1 MLGSTEVGVGGSSM
15 RNRAKRR
22 EGLLLRFQ
30 TSSRERLRHAAQQLA
45 AEASRKQVDEVRQS
59 LTTMQ
64 GEAHML
70 GLPSLSSFI
79 EIVLDELAGRPTPSK
94 LARTQVGLEQLREW
108 LEQPLVENEAAQ
120 ARLEGGRSRLNS
132 VRMRPSE
139 WASERAALD
148 HAAS

>member
-1 MLGSTEVGVGGSSM
+1 M

-22 EGLLLRFQ
+22 EGLLQRFQ
-30 TSSRERLRHAAQQLA
+30 TSSRERLNHAAQLLA
-45 AEASRKQVDEVRQS
+45 VTEPSRTQVEEVRQS

-79 EIVLDELAGRPTPSK
+79 EIVLDEIAGRPTPSK
-94 LARTQVGLEQLREW
+94 LARTGVGLEQLREW
-108 LEQPLVENEAAQ
+108 LEQPLVEDAVAKQ
-120 ARLEGGRSRLNS
+120 RLEGGRSRLNA

>member
-1 MLGSTEVGVGGSSM
+1 M

-22 EGLLLRFQ
+22 EGLLQRFQ
-30 TSSRERLRHAAQQLA
+30 TSSRERLSHAAQQLSTT
-45 AEASRKQVDEVRQS
+45 EPSRTQVDEVRQS

-70 GLPSLSSFI
+70 GLPSLSSFV
-79 EIVLDELAGRPTPSK
+79 ELVLDELAGRPTPTK
-94 LARTQVGLEQLREW
+94 LARTGVGLEQLREW
-108 LEQPLVENEAAQ
+108 FEHPLVEDAEAQ
-120 ARLEGGRSRLNS
+120 ARLESGRSRLNG